1 MESTTLIPYSVH
13 LRRDIH
19 AKLKT
24 AAGDRKAAGLVRDA
38 ITSYIE
44 GGSMYDSGYKAG
56 ILDSIAAVRTDKA
69 ATSIAFCGKTVAESI
84 QEKLAHMIP
93 QTPKAKNGNKKTAAR

>member
-19 AKLKT
+19 AKIKE
-24 AAGDRKAAGLVRDA
+24 AAGNRKAASLVRDA

-44 GGSMYDSGYKAG
+44 GGSMYDSGYRAG
-56 ILDSIAAVRTDKA
+56 LRDAVNAISKDEAANSVA
-69 ATSIAFCGKTVAESI
+69 LNGKTIAIGLV
-84 QEKLAHMIP
+84 EKLINMFP
-93 QTPKAKNGNKKTAAR
+93 TLKVKNGNKKTTSR

>member
-19 AKLKT
+19 AKLKA

-44 GGSMYDSGYKAG
+44 GGSLFDSGYKAG
-56 ILDSIAAVRTDKA
+56 LMDAIAMLSKDDTANSIAYK
-69 ATSIAFCGKTVAESI
+69 GKTVSI
-84 QEKLAHMIP
+84 SLTAKLKAMIP
-93 QTPKAKNGNKKTAAR
+93 VTPKAKNGNKKTSR

>member
-19 AKLKT
+19 AKIKE

-38 ITSYIE
+38 ITSYLE
-44 GGSMYDSGYKAG
+44 GGSLYDSGYRAG
-56 ILDSIAAVRTDKA
+56 LRDALTAVSKDEAANSVA
-69 ATSIAFCGKTVAESI
+69 LNGKTVAIGLVAKLSNMI
-84 QEKLAHMIP
+84 QA
-93 QTPKAKNGNKKTAAR
+93 TSKAKNGNKKTTTR

>member
-19 AKLKT
+19 AKLKA

-38 ITSYIE
+38 ITSFIE
-44 GGSMYDSGYKAG
+44 GGALYDNGYRAG
-56 ILDSIAAVRTDKA
+56 LKDAMSVISKDETANSIALN
-69 ATSIAFCGKTVAESI
+69 GKTVAI
-84 QEKLAHMIP
+84 GLVVKLNNMIP
-93 QTPKAKNGNKKTAAR
+93 TTPKAKNGNKKTSR

>member
-19 AKLKT
+19 AKLKA

-44 GGSMYDSGYKAG
+44 GGDSYEAGYRSALAD
-56 ILDSIAAVRTDKA
+56 ILVMIAKDKLANSIAVDGETIASTLQKKVSDKIKMRA
-69 ATSIAFCGKTVAESI
+69 PR
-84 QEKLAHMIP
+84 H
-93 QTPKAKNGNKKTAAR
+93 GNKKTTR